1 MEHMNWL
8 TFVADTSRIMHA
20 NLSIAQKKLREQ
32 MTVGKMATEAES
44 LLLAKLG
51 EAISSLSSVSTYA
64 NIAAD
69 DERWRL
75 AMADED

>member
-8 TFVADTSRIMHA
+8 TCVADTSRIMHA
-20 NLSIAQKKLREQ
+20 NLFIAQKKLREQ

-51 EAISSLSSVSTYA
+51 EAISSLSSVSIYA
-64 NIAAD
+64 DIAAD

>member
-1 MEHMNWL
+1 MEHTNWL

-20 NLSIAQKKLREQ
+20 SLSIAQKKLREQ

-51 EAISSLSSVSTYA
+51 EAISSLSSVSIYA
-64 NIAAD
+64 DIAAD

-75 AMADED
+75 AMADGD